1 MSGGVPIY
9 PSSRVA
15 RLPFA
20 DMTMQDIAK
29 QLDYEESF
37 DRGCMVFV
45 VLLNIVTLVNVLG
58 WYV

>member
-1 MSGGVPIY
+1 MA
-9 PSSRVA
+9 SRVA

-20 DMTMQDIAK
+20 DMTMQNIAK

-37 DRGCMVFV
+37 DRGCKVFV
-45 VLLNIVTLVNVLG
+45 VLLNIVTLVNVFG